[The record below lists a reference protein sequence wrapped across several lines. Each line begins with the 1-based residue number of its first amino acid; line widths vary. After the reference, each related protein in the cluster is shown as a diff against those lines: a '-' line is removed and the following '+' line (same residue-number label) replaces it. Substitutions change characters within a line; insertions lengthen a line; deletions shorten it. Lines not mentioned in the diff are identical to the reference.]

1 MPVSIHGKEYY
12 TVAER
17 IGLLNEMLGKRE
29 MEYSLNTELIS
40 WENGVVIMKA
50 TLTLI
55 NGESV
60 LTYTGHAYEKE
71 DSSQINKTSALE
83 NCETSAIG
91 RALSAAGFG
100 GGNEFASA
108 DEVQNAIHQQNK
120 SEVTPVNETQDK
132 VDYQNHS
139 IEMEA
144 DNWETMRNN
153 KVGFGKH
160 KNNQWKDV
168 EGGYLDWIVEVAD
181 KIDEIHKERARNEIQ
196 YRAEL
201 EE

>member
-1 MPVSIHGKEYY
+1 MPVKIHNKDYY

-17 IGLLNEMLGKRE
+17 IHLMVEFLGKQE
-29 MEYSLNTELIS
+29 KDYSLNTELIS

-71 DSSQINKTSALE
+71 GSSQINKTSALE

-108 DEVQNAIHQQNK
+108 NEVENAIHQQNK
-120 SEVTPVNETQDK
+120 TPKKASKT
-132 VDYQNHS
+132 
-139 IEMEA
+139 
-144 DNWETMRNN
+144 R
-153 KVGFGKH
+153 
-160 KNNQWKDV
+160 KNGTSYMTASQEKKIRDLIKSSV
-168 EGGYLDWIVEVAD
+168 LTDTERVSAEGWLSDPNGHTKESASDTINMLTK
-181 KIDEIHKERARNEIQ
+181 KIANG
-196 YRAEL
+196 L
-201 EE
+201 EN